1 MLEQTIRQRA
11 EWKTALE
18 TAELLRATTKAR
30 WPHDAPKFLDL
41 DRWHHVNLA
50 RAAKLGLTEGSGRKV
65 LDLGSGTGQFLFICR
80 MLGHDATGVDLPLES
95 LESPEREIFT
105 EMPKAFLVNV
115 VRTAISAFQPLQMEG
130 KFDLICSF
138 MVCFNNLKREDEW
151 ARPQWEFFVRDM
163 RSRLN
168 PGGKLALRLNHNEE
182 KFGPRGYFDSETH
195 AFFSSVGTVSDG
207 KIIIPA

>member
-1 MLEQTIRQRA
+1 MLDQTIRQRA
-11 EWKTALE
+11 EWKAATA
-18 TAELLRATTKAR
+18 TADHLRATTKAR

-41 DRWHHVNLA
+41 DQWLKVNLA

-65 LDLGSGTGQFLFICR
+65 LDLGSGTGQFLFVCR
-80 MLGHDATGVDLPLES
+80 MLGHAAVGVDLPVDA

-105 EMPKAFLVNV
+105 EMPRAFQVNV
-115 VRTAISAFQPLQMEG
+115 VRSAISAFHPLQVEG

-151 ARPQWEFFVRDM
+151 TVPQWEFFVRDM
-163 RSRLN
+163 LSRLN

-182 KFGPRGYFDSETH
+182 KFGPRGYFDPETQ
-195 AFFSSVGTVSDG
+195 AFFTSVGTESDG
-207 KIIIPA
+207 KIVIPA